1 MKPSTNSQ
9 IKGTLHAMKDKV
21 KQKVGQVTDN
31 PLRSVPPSTLLMVLK
46 AVSPGVWHT
55 SPGDMKKLLE
65 TQAVCRIFL
74 RGHSTAPTAG
84 APRLD

>member
-21 KQKVGQVTDN
+21 KHKAGQVTDN

-46 AVSPGVWHT
+46 AVSPAVWRT

-65 TQAVCRIFL
+65 TQAVCRVFL
-74 RGHSTAPTAG
+74 RGPSTAPTADVS
-84 APRLD
+84 RLD